1 MSVLNLKSRFHIKDL
16 LSGVVVFLVAL
27 PLCLGIALASG
38 APILSG
44 IIAGIVGGIIVGL
57 LSGSHISVAGPA
69 AGLTAVILV
78 QLEQLGG
85 NYAAFLW
92 CIVFAGFLQILFG
105 LFKLGFFANFI
116 PNNVILGLL
125 AAIGVILMITQIPYL
140 FGLSNFSWNQLWTG
154 QINQILLQFDQGAML
169 IGVVSLLLI
178 LAWDSS
184 PLKKWV
190 LPSALIAVVV
200 AGLLNYLLVY
210 LQSSWAIQPEN
221 LIQLPNLLSAPENV
235 MIFPDFS
242 SLNNPLI
249 YTGAITLA
257 VVASLETLLN
267 LEAAD
272 KLDPQKRSSP
282 PNRELWAQ
290 GAGNMVSGLVGGMP
304 ITSVIVR
311 SSVNAN
317 TGARSKYSTIIH
329 GILLLLAVLFFVPL
343 MNMIPLSALAAIL
356 ILTGFKLTHPNMF
369 KKLYQ
374 QGWKQFIPFIITL
387 VAILFTDLL
396 IGIVIGLAISIA
408 FILYGNL
415 HKGVRIY
422 KEKHLHGVITRIELP
437 SQVTFLN
444 RAALITALE
453 RIHKNDQ
460 LVIDATQS
468 DSIDPD
474 IYQVIQEY
482 QNETAIKRG
491 IDVKLIGFKQHYAE
505 LDDAVLDID
514 ISTQDLQ
521 SQLSPVDVLKLLKEG
536 NQRFVKNERLQRDIY
551 RQIRVTADQGQ
562 HPIAAVLGCM
572 DSRAP
577 TEMLFDVGI
586 GDLFSLRIAGN
597 VAGQKVLGSLEFA
610 CQAKGSKVILVL
622 GHTDCGAVTSA
633 CQLRLANKQISQVK
647 EMPHIQYVL
656 GPLMRSVESVY
667 DIMQPRELSK
677 AFVHQVT
684 AMNVHYNI
692 QYIIHHSSVL
702 KEMLERGEIA
712 IVGAIYDVQTGTVK
726 FLDD

>member
-1 MSVLNLKSRFHIKDL
+1 MTIFQVRNKFHIKDA
-16 LSGVVVFLVAL
+16 LSGLVVFLVAL

-44 IIAGIVGGIIVGL
+44 IIAGIVGGIVVGI

-85 NYAAFLW
+85 NYAAFLL
-92 CIVFAGFLQILFG
+92 CIILAGFLQILFG

-125 AAIGVILMITQIPYL
+125 AAIGVILMMTQIPYL
-140 FGLSNFSWNQLWTG
+140 MGLSDFSWSQLWSG
-154 QINQILLQFDQGAML
+154 QLDQVMSQIDLGAML
-169 IGVVSLLLI
+169 IGFLSLLLI

-190 LPSALIAVVV
+190 LPSALIAVV
-200 AGLLNYLLVY
+200 AAALLNYLLVY
-210 LQSSWAIQPEN
+210 FQSPWAIQPDN
-221 LIQLPNLLSAPENV
+221 LIQLPKILDAPESV

-242 SLNNPLI
+242 ALSNPLI

-290 GAGNMVSGLVGGMP
+290 GTGNIVSGFIGGMP

-317 TGARSKYSTIIH
+317 TGARSKCSTIIH
-329 GILLLLAVLFFVPL
+329 GVLLLLAVLFFVPL

-356 ILTGFKLTHPNMF
+356 ILTGFKLTHPKMF

-387 VAILFTDLL
+387 VAILLTDLL
-396 IGIVIGLAISIA
+396 IGILIGLATSIA

-415 HKGVRIY
+415 HKGVRVY

-444 RAALITALE
+444 RAALISALDRVHRNE
-453 RIHKNDQ
+453 K

-468 DSIDPD
+468 DSIDSD
-474 IYQVIQEY
+474 IYQVIQDY
-482 QNETAIKRG
+482 QTETAIKRG

-505 LDDAVLDID
+505 LDDAILDID
-514 ISTQDLQ
+514 ISTRDLQ
-521 SQLSPVDVLKLLKEG
+521 CQLSPADVLRLLKEG
-536 NQRFVKNERLQRDIY
+536 NERFVKNERLQRDIY
-551 RQIRVTADQGQ
+551 RQIRVTADEGQ

-597 VAGQKVLGSLEFA
+597 IAGQKVLGSLEFA

-633 CQLRLANKQISQVK
+633 CQLRLQHKQISDIQ

-656 GPLMRSVESVY
+656 GPLMHSVGSVF

-677 AFVHQVT
+677 AFIDQVT

-692 QYIIHHSSVL
+692 QYIIQHSSVL
-702 KEMLERGEIA
+702 KDMLDRREID
-712 IVGAIYDVQTGTVK
+712 IVGAIYDVKTGKVN
-726 FLDD
+726 FL